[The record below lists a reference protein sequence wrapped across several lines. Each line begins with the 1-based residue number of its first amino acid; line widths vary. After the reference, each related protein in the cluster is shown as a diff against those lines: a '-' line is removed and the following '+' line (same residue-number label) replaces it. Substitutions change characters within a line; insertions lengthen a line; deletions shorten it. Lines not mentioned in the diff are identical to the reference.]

1 MARFHWR
8 NMNPLGILLSDD
20 LIFASRITGTARAQA
35 LEMKTARTVEQVR
48 QMASA
53 GPPAC
58 VIVDLHHPGL
68 ELAAFIRD
76 IKNGGPCTIVG
87 YGSHVAAELL
97 QQARVAGCDV
107 VLPRSKFVEELAE
120 SLPRWYGKSV
130 QS

>member
-1 MARFHWR
+1 
-8 NMNPLGILLSDD
+8 MNPLGILLSDD
-20 LIFASRITGTARAQA
+20 LIFASRITGTARAQT
-35 LEMKTARTVEQVR
+35 LEIKTARTVDQMR
-48 QMASA
+48 QMISA

-68 ELAAFIRD
+68 DLAALVHE

-107 VLPRSKFVEELAE
+107 VLPRSKFVEELAT
-120 SLPRWYGKSV
+120 SLPTWYGISAKPPSELH
-130 QS
+130 

>member
-1 MARFHWR
+1 
-8 NMNPLGILLSDD
+8 MNPLGILLSDD
-20 LIFASRITGTARAQA
+20 LIFASRITGTARARG

-68 ELAAFIRD
+68 DLAALVRE
-76 IKNGGPCTIVG
+76 IKNAEPCTIVG
-87 YGSHVAAELL
+87 YGSHVAATLL
-97 QQARVAGCDV
+97 QEARVAGCDV

-120 SLPRWYGKSV
+120 ALPKWYGKSGK
-130 QS
+130 S